1 MFKITKKDEMHFA
14 IFVGPGVGASS
25 SVVRYAQLLGQRFEN
40 VAVDHGHLVQK
51 QDGRAK

>member
-1 MFKITKKDEMHFA
+1 MHRS
-14 IFVGPGVGASS
+14 IFVGPVDGASS
-25 SVVRYAQLLGQRFEN
+25 SVVCDAELLGQRFEN